1 MNNKIRKYIP
11 FFLSLILTGMQIMG
25 FRISMKYQTSV
36 HTVEILKVIYE
47 SPLALHLFLG
57 LMEFALIYILLQL
70 LFVILDSRGR
80 DMGKSC
86 SELPLWCWGIV
97 AALLF
102 LCWLPC
108 LAASYPGFFNYDV
121 SGQLSQA
128 MHSGVSY
135 NSHHPLLHTLIVGKI
150 ITWGYRLSGQEE
162 LTIGILLY
170 SLFQMGF
177 CAAVFTYFIR
187 FLLRMTGRIIIA
199 LLALLYYA
207 FFPVIVMYTM
217 STTKDVMCSGV
228 LLYSMVTLYC
238 LLEDPERFFRSPV
251 RCTGLVLSFA
261 AACLLRKNVIYAV
274 LLLAMVMILFWK
286 GYRCRSILVFG
297 SILAVYVIGSQGM
310 LLALDAQAGGISEA
324 FSVPIQQIARVYHK
338 YGENGFAPGAL
349 ELMNQVRNAGVW
361 KNYNPLFADPVKNH
375 IDFAPVKAEPGKYL
389 KLWAKTGIRYPK
401 EYIMSFLE
409 NTYQAWYP
417 GTSIINEPGS
427 GETCYFDINMSMD
440 MERYS
445 KNSKLLGFYEKL
457 SREHYYQKIPVIRLL
472 FSVGAMFW
480 VALIVFGYGLWRR
493 DRCILYPMVLVLAL
507 CLTNLFGPVVLVRYY
522 LILFYG
528 FPVFAGYLLR
538 TRPLAGA

>member
-261 AACLLRKNVIYAV
+261 AA
-274 LLLAMVMILFWK
+274 
-286 GYRCRSILVFG
+286 
-297 SILAVYVIGSQGM
+297 
-310 LLALDAQAGGISEA
+310 
-324 FSVPIQQIARVYHK
+324 
-338 YGENGFAPGAL
+338 
-349 ELMNQVRNAGVW
+349 
-361 KNYNPLFADPVKNH
+361 
-375 IDFAPVKAEPGKYL
+375 
-389 KLWAKTGIRYPK
+389 
-401 EYIMSFLE
+401 
-409 NTYQAWYP
+409 
-417 GTSIINEPGS
+417 
-427 GETCYFDINMSMD
+427 
-440 MERYS
+440 
-445 KNSKLLGFYEKL
+445 
-457 SREHYYQKIPVIRLL
+457 
-472 FSVGAMFW
+472 
-480 VALIVFGYGLWRR
+480 
-493 DRCILYPMVLVLAL
+493 
-507 CLTNLFGPVVLVRYY
+507 
-522 LILFYG
+522 
-528 FPVFAGYLLR
+528 
-538 TRPLAGA
+538 